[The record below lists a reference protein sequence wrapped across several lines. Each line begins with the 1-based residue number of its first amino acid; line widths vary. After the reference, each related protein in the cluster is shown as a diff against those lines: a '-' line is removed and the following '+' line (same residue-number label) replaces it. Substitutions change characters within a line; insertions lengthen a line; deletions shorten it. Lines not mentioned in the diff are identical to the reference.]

1 MESGMRRQSR
11 RGPNGIA
18 DPATQTTQVRLSVPE
33 PETDP
38 IAAGCRE
45 PARRG
50 VRASAALLDLAAMA
64 SPALPLSAA
73 AAALSVA
80 ELVYLVLP
88 VASAAIWAWTQVWQ
102 GLTGTSF
109 GKGMLG
115 LRLVRPTDH
124 RPGGPGRVLLRSAVF
139 LITGGLAALP
149 VLRSGRPCPGW
160 HDRLSG
166 LTVID
171 LTDHPCRP
179 LV

>member
-1 MESGMRRQSR
+1 MESGMRRRSR
-11 RGPNGIA
+11 RGPKGIA
-18 DPATQTTQVRLSVPE
+18 DPAAQTTQVRLSVPE

-50 VRASAALLDLAAMA
+50 VRASAALLDLAAMV

-73 AAALSVA
+73 AAALGVA

-88 VASAAIWAWTQVWQ
+88 VASVAIY
-102 GLTGTSF
+102 
-109 GKGMLG
+109 
-115 LRLVRPTDH
+115 
-124 RPGGPGRVLLRSAVF
+124 
-139 LITGGLAALP
+139 
-149 VLRSGRPCPGW
+149 
-160 HDRLSG
+160 
-166 LTVID
+166 